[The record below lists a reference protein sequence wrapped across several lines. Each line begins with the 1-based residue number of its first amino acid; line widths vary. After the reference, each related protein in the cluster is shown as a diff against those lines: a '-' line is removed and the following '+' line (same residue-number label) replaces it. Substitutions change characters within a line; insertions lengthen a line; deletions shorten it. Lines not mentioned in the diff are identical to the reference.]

1 MEGIIGMAMFN
12 ITKRNSKSRT
22 IAFLL
27 LIFVG
32 SMVIAGH
39 TMAAGGG
46 GGTDVHLEMGEDLTL
61 KDGVKSEAI
70 LVGLFILLAV
80 YALIITEA
88 VHRTLAAALGGL
100 VAVIALNHYTEESA
114 LTLRAVTTM
123 IDWETIGLLLGM
135 MVMVGVISHTGVF
148 EWFAVEAYKKSGG
161 SIWGLVVILCSVTAV
176 LSAFLDNVTTILL
189 LTPVTIQL
197 AKVLDLK
204 PIPLLISEV
213 LFSNIGGAATMIGDP
228 PNIMIGSGLSESAIR
243 STEYSHL
250 ASDGVNF
257 NDFIIEMAPGILM
270 TVVPAF
276 MFIRWFYADEFSG
289 KRIRDVAEL
298 ESKYGIKD
306 SKMLTTSGIILGLVI
321 LGFFLHPITH
331 MPVSWIAL
339 GGSVLMLL
347 ATNRHELDEP
357 LEEVEW
363 TTLLFFAGLFV
374 LVHSLQYMGV
384 INFIGEYV
392 QKAIE
397 AFPQGEDGLVRLTAA
412 ILIILWVS
420 AIASAFIDNI
430 PYTATMIPIILQ
442 ISDGANVDLAPLIWA
457 LAFGACLGGNGTLI
471 GASANVVMAGMSEE
485 AGYPVSFNEFFKAG
499 FPIMILTT
507 LIVSFYM
514 ILVYVVGGGG
524 MEWKLVLVA
533 LSILGMVYQVYRG
546 RSKGK
551 GFAESLVDN
560 DIDEIKE
567 IVSGTISSA
576 VGLVS
581 SKQDSEE

>member
-1 MEGIIGMAMFN
+1 MFNLVDKNSRSKRIAFTLLLVVGCLSIIG
-12 ITKRNSKSRT
+12 
-22 IAFLL
+22 
-27 LIFVG
+27 
-32 SMVIAGH
+32 H
-39 TMAAGGG
+39 TTAAGSS
-46 GGTDVHLEMGEDLTL
+46 GTDVHIELEI
-61 KDGVKSEAI
+61 KDGMENTAIGVGLAI
-70 LVGLFILLAV
+70 LICV
-80 YALIITEA
+80 YILIIFET

-100 VAVIALNHYTEESA
+100 TAVIALNYFTVEPA
-114 LTLRAVTTM
+114 LSLKAVTTM

-148 EWFAVEAYKKSGG
+148 EWFAVEAYKKSEG
-161 SIWGLVVILCSVTAV
+161 SIWSLVVILCIVTAV
-176 LSAFLDNVTTILL
+176 LSAFLDNVTTVLL

-197 AKVLDLK
+197 AKVLDLQPV
-204 PIPLLISEV
+204 PILIAEV

-228 PNIMIGSGLSESAIR
+228 PNIMIGSGLSPDAIE
-243 STEYSHL
+243 STEGGKYAEL
-250 ASDGVNF
+250 ASEGVNF

-276 MFIRWFYADEFSG
+276 MLLKWMYRDEFSG

-298 ESKYGIKD
+298 EAKYGIKD
-306 SKMLTTSGIILGLVI
+306 YKMLTTSGFILGLVI

-339 GGSVLMLL
+339 GGAVLMLL

-392 QKAIE
+392 EQAIVW
-397 AFPQGEDGLVRLTAA
+397 FPQGDDGIIRLTAA
-412 ILIILWVS
+412 MVILLWVS
-420 AIASAFIDNI
+420 AVASAFIDNI
-430 PYTATMIPIILQ
+430 PYTATMIPIVLQ
-442 ISDGANVDLAPLIWA
+442 ISQGANVELGPLIWA

-499 FPIMILTT
+499 FPMMILTT
-507 LIVSFYM
+507 AIVTLYM
-514 ILVYVVGGGG
+514 VLVYAVGGGG
-524 MEWKLVLVA
+524 MMWKLA
-533 LSILGMVYQVYRG
+533 LLGITFIGIIYQVYRG

-551 GFAESLVDN
+551 NLADSLVDN
-560 DIDEIKE
+560 DFDELKDLAG
-567 IVSGTISSA
+567 SKLSKAKGA
-576 VGLVS
+576 VLGA
-581 SKQDSEE
+581 SESE

>member
-1 MEGIIGMAMFN
+1 MFS
-12 ITKRNSKSRT
+12 ILKRRNSSKT
-22 IAFLL
+22 IAFMLL
-27 LIFVG
+27 LLVG
-32 SMVIAGH
+32 SMLMVGH
-39 TMAAGGG
+39 SMASGE
-46 GGTDVHLEMGEDLTL
+46 GTDVHLDLNI
-61 KDGVKSEAI
+61 KDGLESQAI
-70 LVGLFILLAV
+70 WVGLFILIAV

-100 VAVIALNHYTEESA
+100 AAVLALNHFSEESA
-114 LTLRAVTTM
+114 LTLRAVTTF

-161 SIWGLVVILCSVTAV
+161 SIWSLVVILCTVTAV
-176 LSAFLDNVTTILL
+176 LSAFLDNVTTVLL

-204 PIPLLISEV
+204 PVPLLISEV

-228 PNIMIGSGLSESAIR
+228 PNIMIGSGLSEAAIK
-243 STEYSHL
+243 SKDGGIYADL
-250 ASDGVNF
+250 ASQGVTF
-257 NDFIIEMAPGILM
+257 NDFILEMAPGIFM
-270 TVVPAF
+270 TIVPAF
-276 MFIRWFYADEFSG
+276 MFLRWMYADEFSG

-298 ESKYGIKD
+298 EAKYGIKD

-347 ATNRHELDEP
+347 ATNRHELEEP

-384 INFIGEYV
+384 ISFIGEYV
-392 QKAIE
+392 QRAIE
-397 AFPQGEDGLVRLTAA
+397 SFPQGEDGLIRLTAA
-412 ILIILWVS
+412 ILILLWVS

-430 PYTATMIPIILQ
+430 PYTATMIPIVLQ
-442 ISDGANVDLAPLIWA
+442 ISHGANVELAPLIWA

-485 AGYPVSFNEFFKAG
+485 AGYPVSFNEFFRAG
-499 FPIMILTT
+499 FPMMILTT
-507 LIVSFYM
+507 IIVSFYM
-514 ILVYVVGGGG
+514 ILVYVVGSGD
-524 MEWKLVLVA
+524 MMWKLALVMIT
-533 LSILGMVYQVYRG
+533 LIGTIYQVQRG
-546 RSKGK
+546 RKKGK
-551 GFAESLVDN
+551 DYAESLVDN
-560 DIDEIKE
+560 DVRELKNLVE
-567 IVSGTISSA
+567 ETISNA
-576 VGLVS
+576 AEFVS
-581 SKQDSEE
+581 SKIESEE

>member
-1 MEGIIGMAMFN
+1 MFNLVDKKSHSRRIAFTLLLVVGCLSIIG
-12 ITKRNSKSRT
+12 
-22 IAFLL
+22 
-27 LIFVG
+27 
-32 SMVIAGH
+32 H
-39 TMAAGGG
+39 TNAAGGG
-46 GGTDVHLEMGEDLTL
+46 DDVHLELTI
-61 KDGVKSEAI
+61 KDGLENTAI
-70 LVGLFILLAV
+70 AVGLSILIVV
-80 YALIITEA
+80 YVLIIFET
-88 VHRTLAAALGGL
+88 VHRTLAAAVGGL
-100 VAVIALNHYTEESA
+100 AAVVALNYFTNEPS
-114 LTLRAVTTM
+114 LSLKAVTTM

-148 EWFAVEAYKKSGG
+148 EWFAVEAYKKSEG
-161 SIWGLVVILCSVTAV
+161 SIWSLVVILCVVTAV

-197 AKVLDLK
+197 AKVLDLQ
-204 PIPLLISEV
+204 PVPLLIAEV

-228 PNIMIGSGLSESAIR
+228 PNIMIGSGLSESAIA
-243 STEYSHL
+243 SAENGKYVDL

-276 MFIRWFYADEFSG
+276 MLLKWMYRDEFSG

-339 GGSVLMLL
+339 GGAVFMLL
-347 ATNRHELDEP
+347 ATNRHELEEP

-384 INFIGEYV
+384 INWIGEYV
-392 QKAIE
+392 EQAIVW
-397 AFPQGEDGLVRLTAA
+397 FPQGDDGIIRLTAA
-412 ILIILWVS
+412 MLILLWVS

-430 PYTATMIPIILQ
+430 PYTATMIPIVLQ
-442 ISDGANVDLAPLIWA
+442 ISQGANVDLGPLIWA

-485 AGYPVSFNEFFKAG
+485 AGYPVSFNEFFRAG
-499 FPIMILTT
+499 FPMMLLTT
-507 LIVSFYM
+507 AIVSLYM
-514 ILVYVVGGGG
+514 VLVYAVGGGG
-524 MEWKLVLVA
+524 MMWKLALLAITLVG
-533 LSILGMVYQVYRG
+533 IVYQVYRG
-546 RSKGK
+546 KSKGK
-551 GFAESLVDN
+551 NLADSLVDN
-560 DIDEIKE
+560 DYEEIKDMAGKK
-567 IVSGTISSA
+567 IQQVKSA
-576 VGLVS
+576 VAGA
-581 SKQDSEE
+581 SEAE

>member
-1 MEGIIGMAMFN
+1 MNRGVPMFS
-12 ITKRNSKSRT
+12 ILKRRNSSKT
-22 IAFLL
+22 IAFMLL
-27 LIFVG
+27 LLVG
-32 SMVIAGH
+32 SMLMVGQS
-39 TMAAGGG
+39 MASGE
-46 GGTDVHLEMGEDLTL
+46 GTDVHLDLNIKEGL
-61 KDGVKSEAI
+61 ESQAI
-70 LVGLFILLAV
+70 WVGLFILIAV

-100 VAVIALNHYTEESA
+100 AAVMALNHYSVESA
-114 LTLRAVTTM
+114 LTLKAVTTF

-161 SIWGLVVILCSVTAV
+161 SIWSLVVILCSVTAV
-176 LSAFLDNVTTILL
+176 LSAFLDNVTTVLL

-204 PIPLLISEV
+204 PVPLLISEV

-228 PNIMIGSGLSESAIR
+228 PNIMIGSGLSESAIKAQ
-243 STEYSHL
+243 EGGIYKDL
-250 ASDGVNF
+250 ADQGVSF
-257 NDFIIEMAPGILM
+257 NDFILEMAPGIFM
-270 TVVPAF
+270 TIVPAF
-276 MFIRWFYADEFSG
+276 MLLRWMYADEFSG
-289 KRIRDVAEL
+289 KRVRDVAEL
-298 ESKYGIKD
+298 EAKYGIKD

-347 ATNRHELDEP
+347 ATNRHELEEP

-384 INFIGEYV
+384 ISFIGEYV
-392 QKAIE
+392 QRAIE
-397 AFPQGEDGLVRLTAA
+397 AFPQGEGGLIRLTAA
-412 ILIILWVS
+412 ILILLWVS

-430 PYTATMIPIILQ
+430 PYTATMIPIVLQ
-442 ISDGANVDLAPLIWA
+442 ISQGAGVELNPLIWA

-485 AGYPVSFNEFFKAG
+485 AGYPVSFNEFFRAG
-499 FPIMILTT
+499 FPMMILTT
-507 LIVSFYM
+507 LIISFYM
-514 ILVYVVGGGG
+514 ILVYVVGDGD
-524 MEWKLVLVA
+524 MLWKLALVLIT
-533 LSILGMVYQVYRG
+533 LIGTIYQIQRG
-546 RSKGK
+546 RKKGK
-551 GFAESLVDN
+551 DYAESLVDN
-560 DIDEIKE
+560 DVKEIKILVE
-567 IVSGTISSA
+567 GTISNA
-576 VGLVS
+576 AEFVS
-581 SKQDSEE
+581 SKLESEE

>member
-1 MEGIIGMAMFN
+1 MFNLVDKNSRSKRIAFTLLLVVGCLSIIG
-12 ITKRNSKSRT
+12 
-22 IAFLL
+22 
-27 LIFVG
+27 
-32 SMVIAGH
+32 H
-39 TMAAGGG
+39 TTAAGSG
-46 GGTDVHLEMGEDLTL
+46 DDDLHLTL
-61 KDGVKSEAI
+61 TIKDGMKNTAIGVGLAI
-70 LVGLFILLAV
+70 LICV
-80 YALIITEA
+80 YILIIFET

-100 VAVIALNHYTEESA
+100 TAVIALNYFTNEPA
-114 LTLRAVTTM
+114 LSLKAVTTM

-148 EWFAVEAYKKSGG
+148 EWFAVEAYKKSEG
-161 SIWGLVVILCSVTAV
+161 SIWSLVVILCIVTAV
-176 LSAFLDNVTTILL
+176 LSAFLDNVTTVLL

-197 AKVLDLK
+197 AKVLDLQPV
-204 PIPLLISEV
+204 PILIAEV

-228 PNIMIGSGLSESAIR
+228 PNIMIGSGLSPDAIE
-243 STEYSHL
+243 STEGGKYAEL
-250 ASDGVNF
+250 ASEGVNF

-276 MFIRWFYADEFSG
+276 MLLKWMYRDEFSG

-298 ESKYGIKD
+298 EAKYGIKD
-306 SKMLTTSGIILGLVI
+306 YKMLTTSGFILGLVI

-339 GGSVLMLL
+339 GGAVLMLL

-392 QKAIE
+392 EQAIVW
-397 AFPQGEDGLVRLTAA
+397 FPQGDDGIIRLTAA
-412 ILIILWVS
+412 MVILLWVS

-430 PYTATMIPIILQ
+430 PYTATMIPIVLQ
-442 ISDGANVDLAPLIWA
+442 ISQGANVELGPLIWA

-499 FPIMILTT
+499 FPMMILTT
-507 LIVSFYM
+507 AIVTLYM
-514 ILVYVVGGGG
+514 VLVYAVGGGG
-524 MEWKLVLVA
+524 MMWKLA
-533 LSILGMVYQVYRG
+533 LLGITMIGIIYQVYRG

-551 GFAESLVDN
+551 NLADSLVDH
-560 DIDEIKE
+560 DLDELKDL
-567 IVSGTISSA
+567 A
-576 VGLVS
+576 S
-581 SKQDSEE
+581 SKLSKAKGAVIGASESE